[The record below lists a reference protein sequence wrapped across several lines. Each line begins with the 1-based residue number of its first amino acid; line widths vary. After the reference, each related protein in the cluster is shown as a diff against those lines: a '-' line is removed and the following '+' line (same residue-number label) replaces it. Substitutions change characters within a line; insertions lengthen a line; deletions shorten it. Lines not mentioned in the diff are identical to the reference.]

1 MRRFGLLL
9 ALTLAATVLA
19 SGTARAALPR
29 VAAPQAAVAAPQ
41 LQREFDAAGRGDMV
55 KAIVV
60 LKSQADLASV
70 HGLARKNRPGA
81 AARILRAR
89 ADLTQRSLRAL
100 LKLRRAQGLVSD
112 IQPLWIVNAIAVTAT
127 QAVISELAARQD
139 VREIRPDLV
148 VPAPPAAATA
158 TPATATPATVTPA
171 TATPAAAEPNV
182 ALVNAPALWD
192 LGYRGQGIVVAN
204 MDTGVDVSHPDLA
217 SRWRGG
223 TNSWYDPNGEHP
235 ATPTDISGHG
245 TWTMGVMVGG
255 DAGGS
260 SVGIAPD
267 ATWIAVKIFNDRGTA
282 TTTGIHQGFQ
292 WLLDPDGNPATADA
306 PDVVNNS
313 WAMSASGCLLDFEP
327 DLASLRAAGI
337 LPVFAAGNYGPLAGS
352 SASPANNPEA
362 FAVGATDDT
371 DVLYSYSSRG
381 PSSCGQ
387 PVYPQLTAPGVGIHT
402 TDLYGLYADPTGTSV
417 AAPHA
422 AGVLALLVQA
432 FPGIS
437 ADRQAAALE
446 SGAVDLGTAGADN
459 DYGYGRLN
467 ALAAYQWLA
476 TTPDFTPSVSP
487 SSASTA
493 AGGAVSYTV
502 SAAPVNGFTGDVSL
516 TLSGLPEGQA
526 SWSFSTP
533 VIAGG
538 SGSAQLTVSTAA
550 SIAAGTYPLTIT
562 ATSGSTVH
570 SAAATLVVTA
580 PPDFSLSATPASRTV
595 VAGAG
600 ATYTVGVASLNG
612 FAAGVALSLTG
623 LPPGVGTAN
632 FSPQMIA
639 GAGSSQLTVTTL
651 PAAPGGTYPLTI
663 TGTAGGVVHTVAA
676 TLVVSARDF
685 ALSVSPSSVSIS
697 RGKSAKYTVGV
708 SVIGGSVGKVSLTV
722 AGLPSGTTAVFS
734 PNPAGSPGSSALTVK
749 TTSSTKR
756 GTYTLRITGTSGSL
770 VHNATATLTVR

>member
-9 ALTLAATVLA
+9 ALALIATVIT
-19 SGTARAALPR
+19 SGTARAMPHR
-29 VAAPQAAVAAPQ
+29 VAALRAAVIAPQ
-41 LQREFDAAGRGDMV
+41 LQRQLGAAGRDEMV

-70 HGLARKNRPGA
+70 HGLARRNRPGA

-100 LKLRRAQGLVSD
+100 LGLRRAQGLVSAVE
-112 IQPLWIVNAIAVTAT
+112 PLWIVNAIAVTAT
-127 QAVISELAARQD
+127 PAVISELAARQD
-139 VREIRPDLV
+139 VREIRADLE
-148 VPAPPAAATA
+148 VPAPPPLLAAEAPTSA
-158 TPATATPATVTPA
+158 P
-171 TATPAAAEPNV
+171 AEPNV

-204 MDTGVDVSHPDLA
+204 MDTGVDVTHPDLA
-217 SRWRGG
+217 GRWRGG

-235 ATPTDISGHG
+235 ATPTDVSGHG

-282 TTTGIHQGFQ
+282 TSTGIHQGFQ

-306 PDVVNNS
+306 PDVVNDS
-313 WAMSASGCLLDFEP
+313 WTMSASGCMLDFQP

-337 LPVFAAGNYGPLAGS
+337 LPIFAAGNYGPLPGT

-362 FAVGATDDT
+362 FAVGATDNA
-371 DVLYSYSSRG
+371 DVLYPYSSRG

-387 PVYPQLTAPGVGIHT
+387 PVYPQLVAPGVGIHT

-417 AAPHA
+417 AAPHV
-422 AGVLALLVQA
+422 AGALALLLQA
-432 FPGIS
+432 FPGMP

-446 SGAVDLGTAGADN
+446 SGAADLGGAGADN
-459 DYGYGRLN
+459 DYGYGRLDS
-467 ALAAYQWLA
+467 LAAYQWLR

-502 SAAPVNGFTGDVSL
+502 SVSPVNGFTGDVSL
-516 TLSGLPEGQA
+516 TLSGLSESQA
-526 SWSFSTP
+526 SWSISP
-533 VIAGG
+533 AVISGG

-562 ATSGSTVH
+562 ATSGATVH
-570 SAAATLVVTA
+570 SAPAALVVTA
-580 PPDFSLSATPASRTV
+580 PPDFGLSATPTSRNV

-600 ATYTVGVASLNG
+600 AAYTVGVASLNG
-612 FAAGVALSLTG
+612 FAGNVALSLTG
-623 LPPGVGTAN
+623 LPSGVGTAS
-632 FSPQMIA
+632 FSPQVVA
-639 GAGSSQLTVTTL
+639 GAGSSQLTVKTV
-651 PAAPGGTYPLTI
+651 ASAPGGTYPLTI
-663 TGTAGGVVHTVAA
+663 TGAAGGVTHAVTA

-685 ALSVSPSSVSIS
+685 VLSVSPSSVTVA
-697 RGKSAKYTVGV
+697 RGKAAKYTASV
-708 SVIGGSVGKVSLTV
+708 SVVGGSVGKVSLTV
-722 AGLPSGTTAVFS
+722 AGLPAGTTAVFS
-734 PNPAGSPGSSALTVK
+734 PNPVGSPGSSALTVK
-749 TTSSTKR
+749 TTSSAPR

-770 VHNATATLTVR
+770 VHSATATLTVR